1 MRLAVASGNGFSR
14 GCKAFPH
21 TPVGRDDAPC
31 HPSGLL
37 HTGAEQEVDAIPRA
51 SLYSISLNNKQAP
64 PNAVPLSSNHR
75 WTLVLSALLLSL
87 VVITIGCSD
96 DPILGPEGPSD
107 GGGGSYGVINE
118 LAPSDSTD
126 EPTSNPEAF

>member
-1 MRLAVASGNGFSR
+1 M
-14 GCKAFPH
+14 
-21 TPVGRDDAPC
+21 
-31 HPSGLL
+31 
-37 HTGAEQEVDAIPRA
+37 
-51 SLYSISLNNKQAP
+51 
-64 PNAVPLSSNHR
+64 
-75 WTLVLSALLLSL
+75 LSALLLSL